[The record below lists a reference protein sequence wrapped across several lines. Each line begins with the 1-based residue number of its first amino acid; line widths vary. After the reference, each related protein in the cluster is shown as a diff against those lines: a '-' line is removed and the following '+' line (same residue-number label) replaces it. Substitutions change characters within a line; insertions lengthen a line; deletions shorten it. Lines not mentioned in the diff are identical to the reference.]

1 METTHMLRRTV
12 VAAALGAASVAFA
25 GIATPALAQTR
36 INFATD
42 WKAQAE
48 HGGFYQAIASGIYA
62 RYGLD
67 VNLRPG
73 GPAVDNQQLLAA
85 GALDIAMG
93 SNTFFGLNMVQAGA
107 PVRVVASIFQKDP
120 QILMTHPRTDVN
132 SLADMKGKPIMI
144 GSSSRNTF
152 WVWLKAR
159 YGFTDDQIRP
169 YTFNMAPFL
178 VDRNAIQQGY
188 LSSEPNLVKKEGN
201 IDAKVFLLA
210 DSGYPSYSSMIM
222 AQQSLIDRNPKVV
235 QDFVNA
241 TIEGW
246 YSYLWGN
253 PAPAN
258 ALIKRDNPDMDDA
271 TIAYGIAKL
280 KEYQIAD
287 GGDAATLGIGA
298 MTEARWK
305 EFFDIMVAQGI
316 YKADLDWKKAF
327 TFDFVNKKH
336 AMDMKK

>member
-1 METTHMLRRTV
+1 
-12 VAAALGAASVAFA
+12 
-25 GIATPALAQTR
+25 
-36 INFATD
+36 
-42 WKAQAE
+42 
-48 HGGFYQAIASGIYA
+48 
-62 RYGLD
+62 
-67 VNLRPG
+67 
-73 GPAVDNQQLLAA
+73 
-85 GALDIAMG
+85 
-93 SNTFFGLNMVQAGA
+93 MVQAGA

-132 SLADMKGKPIMI
+132 SLADMKGRPIMI

-210 DSGYPSYSSMIM
+210 DSGYPSYSALIM

-287 GGDAATLGIGA
+287 GGDAATLGIGT

-305 EFFDIMVAQGI
+305 EFFDIMVSQGV

-327 TFDFVNKKH
+327 TLDFVNKKH
-336 AMDMKK
+336 AMDMKT

>member
-1 METTHMLRRTV
+1 
-12 VAAALGAASVAFA
+12 
-25 GIATPALAQTR
+25 
-36 INFATD
+36 
-42 WKAQAE
+42 
-48 HGGFYQAIASGIYA
+48 
-62 RYGLD
+62 
-67 VNLRPG
+67 
-73 GPAVDNQQLLAA
+73 
-85 GALDIAMG
+85 
-93 SNTFFGLNMVQAGA
+93 
-107 PVRVVASIFQKDP
+107 
-120 QILMTHPRTDVN
+120 
-132 SLADMKGKPIMI
+132 
-144 GSSSRNTF
+144 
-152 WVWLKAR
+152 
-159 YGFTDDQIRP
+159 
-169 YTFNMAPFL
+169 

-222 AQQSLIDRNPKVV
+222 AQQSLIDRNPKAV

-241 TIEGW
+241 SIEGW

-280 KEYQIAD
+280 KEYQITD
-287 GGDAATLGIGA
+287 GGDAGTLGIGA

-305 EFFDIMVAQGI
+305 EFFDIMVAQGV

-327 TFDFVNKKH
+327 TLDFTNKKH